1 MFNNITKNDKK
12 VLSKFIL
19 NNDVFTQ
26 SSKVKEFEKLWSEW
40 LGVKYSVFVNS
51 GSSANFL
58 TLTAIKILYGK
69 GEVIVPPLTWNSDI
83 VSVIKNDFKP
93 IFVDINLNNLSMNID
108 QVLKK
113 INSKTKA
120 VFITHAQGFN
130 GLNDKLLKFLNK
142 KKIILIEDVCESHGA
157 LFKNKKLGSFGKV
170 SNFSFYYAHHM
181 STIEGGMVCT
191 NDKKI
196 YELVKMLRGHGLL
209 RESGNFK
216 MEEKLKK
223 KYSKLSPNFIFMH
236 AGFNMRNNELQAVL
250 GINQLKRLDENN
262 KKRIANLNIFLK
274 LLDKNKYFVDY
285 EVEGNSNYAL
295 PIILKTKSIK
305 QRNLFE
311 IALKNYGIEFR
322 RGNAGGGNQ
331 MRQPYLKN
339 IVKKINLSL
348 YPNVEKVHNFG
359 YYIGNSPYLNKKKI
373 IEIVKILNNI
383 KCI

>member
-1 MFNNITKNDKK
+1 
-12 VLSKFIL
+12 
-19 NNDVFTQ
+19 
-26 SSKVKEFEKLWSEW
+26 
-40 LGVKYSVFVNS
+40 
-51 GSSANFL
+51 
-58 TLTAIKILYGK
+58 
-69 GEVIVPPLTWNSDI
+69 
-83 VSVIKNDFKP
+83 
-93 IFVDINLNNLSMNID
+93 
-108 QVLKK
+108 
-113 INSKTKA
+113 
-120 VFITHAQGFN
+120 
-130 GLNDKLLKFLNK
+130 
-142 KKIILIEDVCESHGA
+142 
-157 LFKNKKLGSFGKV
+157 
-170 SNFSFYYAHHM
+170 
-181 STIEGGMVCT
+181 
-191 NDKKI
+191 
-196 YELVKMLRGHGLL
+196 
-209 RESGNFK
+209 
-216 MEEKLKK
+216 
-223 KYSKLSPNFIFMH
+223 MH